1 MLFPK
6 NQISYYVSTDY
17 FLTSLYCPSLS
28 LMQLSARLNYT
39 VNHFLVELTL
49 FLSILSMRLPNNTKE
64 CGFLFFCIIV
74 CHLFIWSNNGFTK
87 LILGR
92 SLGYNIIKT
101 SALSNKQ
108 DKTKFNEWTIHDIIL
123 LKKQRATENINFS

>member
-64 CGFLFFCIIV
+64 RGFLFFCITV

-108 DKTKFNEWTIHDIIL
+108 DKTKFNEWTIDDIIL
-123 LKKQRATENINFS
+123 LKNNVLQKT